1 MGKHSPRKLYLLF
14 AAWTFVAVMSITA
27 SVTSLRFEDIR
38 DEAEDDAATGV
49 TAALR
54 PALDRE
60 AGDLS
65 PAALSGFESTAGSLL
80 GGEVRAIRLWS
91 SNGVILAAS
100 AAGEPAPATGD
111 AIARAAGGALV
122 ARKAS
127 SSEGAVLSSYDR
139 LASGAV
145 LEVQLD
151 YDAVGDSIDASRQEL
166 LLTALV
172 GTALLLSVI
181 QLILW
186 AATRGLRSEYDRL
199 LYLYRAGQSIRSTL
213 DVTDVLE
220 QLARDASLYTRAQFG
235 MTVLVEEKR
244 KDLLLKTSYDR
255 KTHTSAHHHRKV
267 EEWFLRR
274 CAATGQT
281 VLARQDR
288 LEYHRLLGYRPK
300 EDRPVFIAC
309 VAIPGR
315 DGPIGVVTV
324 VRDIARGRFKA
335 NEVQMVEEVAAQAAM
350 AVEQSLLFAKMRSY
364 ADEVELSYDNTLKV
378 LMAALDTKDSTT
390 QGHSERV
397 SRLTVA
403 LAKEMNVPEER
414 LVDMERGALLHDVGK
429 IGVPDDVLRKPASLN
444 EGEWEAMQKHPLLAG
459 LMVSK
464 VGFLE
469 GALPILLYHH
479 ERYDGTGY
487 PFGLQGEAIP
497 LEARI
502 FAVVDSWDA
511 MTSDRPYRKAM
522 PLEEALEEIRRNAG
536 IQFDPDVAQAFTRV
550 VHKLHSSSHHKAA

>member
-14 AAWTFVAVMSITA
+14 AAWTFLAVVGVTSAVAFLRFGTIRLQAEDHAAITA
-27 SVTSLRFEDIR
+27 SAL
-38 DEAEDDAATGV
+38 
-49 TAALR
+49 LR
-54 PALDRE
+54 PALGNE
-60 AGDLS
+60 AG
-65 PAALSGFESTAGSLL
+65 ALSATELVAFETTAGSLL
-80 GGEVRAIRLWS
+80 SDELRAVRLWS
-91 SNGVILAAS
+91 SDGRLLANS
-100 AAGEPAPATGD
+100 ALEEPAPASQL
-111 AIARAAGGALV
+111 AVSRAASGELV
-122 ARKAS
+122 AEKTS
-127 SSEGAVLSSYDR
+127 SPQGDVLSSYDR

-145 LEVQLD
+145 LEVQLN
-151 YDAVGDSIDASRQEL
+151 YKPVSGSIDASRQEL
-166 LLTALV
+166 LLTSIA
-172 GTALLLSVI
+172 GTAALLTLI

-186 AATRGLRSEYDRL
+186 AATRGLRGEYDRL

-244 KDLLLKTSYDR
+244 KDLLLKTSYDH

-274 CAATGQT
+274 CAVTGET
-281 VLARQDR
+281 VVARQDR
-288 LEYHRLLGYRPK
+288 LEYHRLLGYQPK
-300 EDRPVFIAC
+300 EQRPVFIAC

-315 DGPIGVVTV
+315 EGPTGVVTV
-324 VRDIARGRFKA
+324 VRDKSRGPFKT
-335 NEVQMVEEVAAQAAM
+335 NDVRMVEEMAMQAAM
-350 AVEQSLLFAKMRSY
+350 AVEQSILFAKMRSY
-364 ADEVELSYDNTLKV
+364 ADEVEVSYDNTLKV

-403 LAKEMNVPEER
+403 LAKEMGVPEER
-414 LVDMERGALLHDVGK
+414 LVDIERGALLHDVGK
-429 IGVPDDVLRKPASLN
+429 IGVPDEILRKPASLN

-487 PFGLQGEAIP
+487 PFGLQSEAIP
-497 LEARI
+497 MEARI

-511 MTSDRPYRKAM
+511 MTSDRPYRQAM
-522 PLEEALEEIRRNAG
+522 PFNEALEEIRRNAG
-536 IQFDPDVAQAFTRV
+536 IQFDPEVVQAFTRIIS
-550 VHKLHSSSHHKAA
+550 KLQAAAHTKAA

>member
-14 AAWTFVAVMSITA
+14 AAWTFLAVVG
-27 SVTSLRFEDIR
+27 VTSAVTFLRFGAIR
-38 DEAEDDAATGV
+38 DQAEDDAATGV
-49 TAALR
+49 MAVLQ
-54 PALDRE
+54 PALGRQ
-60 AGDLS
+60 AGNLS
-65 PAALSGFESTAGSLL
+65 PTELSAFETHASTLL
-80 GGEVRAIRLWS
+80 SDAVRAIRLWS
-91 SNGVILAAS
+91 TSGTLLATS
-100 AAGEPAPATGD
+100 SLGEPAPGGGAALG
-111 AIARAAGGALV
+111 RAAGGGLA
-122 ARKAS
+122 ARKAAS
-127 SSEGAVLSSYDR
+127 PQGDVLAGYAG
-139 LASGAV
+139 LADGAV

-151 YDAVGDSIDASRQEL
+151 YDPVADAITESHQEL
-166 LLTALV
+166 LLTTIV
-172 GTALLLSVI
+172 STAVLLSLI

-186 AATRGLRSEYDRL
+186 AATRGLRGEYDRL
-199 LYLYRAGQSIRSTL
+199 LYLYRTGQAIRSTL

-220 QLARDASLYTRAQFG
+220 QLARDAALYTRAHFG

-244 KDLLLKTSYDR
+244 NDLLLKTSYDR
-255 KTHTSAHHHRKV
+255 KANASAHYHRKV
-267 EEWFLRR
+267 EEWYLRR
-274 CAATGQT
+274 CAATGET

-288 LEYHRLLGYRPK
+288 LEYHRLLGYDPK
-300 EDRPVFIAC
+300 DERPVFILC

-324 VRDIARGRFKA
+324 VRDKARGRFKA
-335 NEVQMVEEVAAQAAM
+335 PEVQMVEEMAAQGAM

-378 LMAALDTKDSTT
+378 LMAALDTKDATT

-397 SRLTVA
+397 SRLTVT
-403 LAKEMNVPEER
+403 LAKEMGVPEER
-414 LVDMERGALLHDVGK
+414 LVDIERGALLHDVGK
-429 IGVPDDVLRKPASLN
+429 IGVPDEVLRKPASLN

-497 LEARI
+497 FEARI

-511 MTSDRPYRKAM
+511 MTSDRPYRQAM
-522 PLEEALEEIRRNAG
+522 SVKEALEEIRRNAG
-536 IQFDPDVAQAFTRV
+536 IQFDPDVVQAFTRV
-550 VHKLHSSSHHKAA
+550 IHKLHAAQAKAA